1 MSVPTKVGPV
11 WKHRFMLKGVRIAGT
26 FSTKAAAL
34 AWESDKRATIT
45 APVGTN
51 KTCGDAFI
59 RYGEEVSPTKRGE
72 KWELLR
78 LASFGRSTLAQV
90 AIRAVKT
97 ADVAAWR
104 DDRLKSVAESTVN
117 RELNLL
123 SNVFT
128 VARREW
134 GWLTDSPTK
143 DVRRP
148 TNPHSRDRRITDD
161 EIKMICHVLGFDGI
175 VTNKSQSVAVAF
187 LFAIE
192 TAMRA
197 GEIAKLLPEYIIG
210 PVGNLPANICKNG
223 HKREVPLSK
232 EALRLLSLLPQ
243 DTLFGL
249 TAASID
255 ALFRKARKKT
265 PIQNLHFHDARHEAI
280 TRLAK
285 KLHVLELARM
295 TGHRDINQLQ
305 GYFNQSATDTVHK
318 LD

>member
-1 MSVPTKVGPV
+1 
-11 WKHRFMLKGVRIAGT
+11 MLKGVRLSGT
-26 FSTKAAAL
+26 FTTKAAAL
-34 AWESDKRATIT
+34 AWESEKRSTIT
-45 APVGTN
+45 APVGSG

-59 RYGEEVSPTKRGE
+59 KYADEVSPTKRGE
-72 KWELLR
+72 RWELLR
-78 LASFGRSTLAQV
+78 LASFGKSKLAQV
-90 AIRAVKT
+90 AIRDVKT

-104 DDRLKSVAESTVN
+104 DERLKSVAGSTVN

-128 VARREW
+128 VARKEW

-148 TNPHSRDRRITDD
+148 LDPPSRDRRITSD
-161 EIKMICHVLGFDGI
+161 EIKMICHVLGFDDV
-175 VTNKSQSVAVAF
+175 VTTKNQAVAVAF

-192 TAMRA
+192 TAMRE
-197 GEIAKLLPEYIIG
+197 GEIAKLRPEFIKDA
-210 PVGNLPANICKNG
+210 VAHLPAEICKSG
-223 HKREVPLSK
+223 HKRDVPLSK
-232 EALRLLSLLPQ
+232 EALRLLSLLPK

-249 TAASID
+249 TADSID
-255 ALFRKARKKT
+255 VNFRNARDKT
-265 PIQNLHFHDARHEAI
+265 PIKDLHFHDTRHEAI